1 MRRKELQE
9 RLIDLIWPALVSPPK
24 KDDGDAFKW
33 PDDRAADDGTLEA
46 AYNLLKDELKSED
59 DRAKVIESKLLS
71 ISSLVPV
78 AMTVTVAMVT
88 FLTSGRAGEFTRT
101 SILIV
106 GAVGAYVALQ
116 FLRASLAAINGLGR
130 RSYVHIETEELA
142 PKSKE
147 KKAAYLQRIC
157 GQMTQ
162 VLAFNREVINTKVD
176 QLALGHEAI
185 RNAVR
190 GLLVLLLVILLIVAL
205 DARP

>member
-1 MRRKELQE
+1 MRRKELQD
-9 RLIDLIWPALVSPPK
+9 RLIDLVWPTLVPPPK
-24 KDDGDAFKW
+24 KDEVAAFDW
-33 PDDRAADDGTLEA
+33 PDDKSADDGTLEA

-59 DRAKVIESKLLS
+59 DRAKIIESKLLS

-88 FLTSGRAGEFTRT
+88 FLTSGRVGEFTRT

-106 GAVGAYVALQ
+106 GTVGAYVALQ

-130 RSYVHIETEELA
+130 RSYVHIETEEIA
-142 PKSKE
+142 PKPEE

-157 GQMTQ
+157 GLMAQ
-162 VLAFNREVINTKVD
+162 VLAFNREVINKKVD

-185 RNAVR
+185 KNAVR
-190 GLLVLLLVILLIVAL
+190 GLLVLLLVVLLIVVL
-205 DARP
+205 DAQP

>member
-1 MRRKELQE
+1 MRRKDIQD
-9 RLIDLIWPALVSPPK
+9 RLFDLVWPTLVAPPK
-24 KDDGDAFKW
+24 KDDVAAFEW
-33 PDDRAADDGTLEA
+33 LDDKSADDGTIEA

-59 DRAKVIESKLLS
+59 DRAKIIESKLLS

-88 FLTSGRAGEFTRT
+88 FLTSGHVSQFTRT

-106 GAVGAYVALQ
+106 GTVGAYVALQ

-130 RSYVHIETEELA
+130 RSYAHIETEEIA
-142 PKSKE
+142 PKPKE

-157 GQMTQ
+157 AQMTQ
-162 VLAFNREVINTKVD
+162 IMAFNREVINKKVD

-185 RNAVR
+185 KNAVT
-190 GLLVLLLVILLIVAL
+190 GLLLLLLVIVVIVAVG
-205 DARP
+205 AQP